1 MALLLAALALAAETS
16 PAAPP
21 RALATVSV
29 LVGTAEAKTA
39 AAADFAPLAQ
49 GAGLDADTWIRTPAG
64 AGLILEFADGSEI
77 RISENTEFHLTQQ
90 RGCLLKVGAAYLIV
104 KPGAPYEA
112 ETKFARFSFPGAI
125 LSLAFVN
132 RDPKSVEYRTV
143 SRTETLLHVFEGA
156 VRVVGRKD
164 KQTVSGGWMCNLV
177 DAQLNTPDPN
187 PNFALVTAW
196 VTPLL
201 VARGKETP
209 EIPMRIEL
217 LYNDL
222 GSPAHNDR
230 CEAGLRLL
238 GKWAAPLLAGA
249 LQQPSPQAE
258 LPRRRAAARVLGDV
272 APPPVASGLVPLL
285 KDGDADVR
293 GAAARGLK
301 RLAGQDLGFDEAYW
315 KGPDCARGAAAWE
328 AHLKKSPL
336 K

>member
-1 MALLLAALALAAETS
+1 MALFLAALVLAAETA

-21 RALATVSV
+21 RALATLTV
-29 LVGTAEAKTA
+29 LLGTAEAKA
-39 AAADFAPLAQ
+39 PGAADFAPLAQ

-64 AGLILEFADGSEI
+64 AGAVLEFADGSEI
-77 RISENTEFHLTQQ
+77 RLSENTELHLSAP
-90 RGCLLKVGAAYLIV
+90 RGCSLKVGSAYLIV
-104 KPGAPYEA
+104 KPGAPYEI
-112 ETKFARFSFPGAI
+112 ETKFARFGFPGAT
-125 LSLAFVN
+125 LSIAFVN
-132 RDPKSVEYRTV
+132 RDPKSIEYRTI
-143 SRTETLLHVFEGA
+143 SRTETLLHVFEGPI
-156 VRVVGRKD
+156 RVVGRKD
-164 KQTVSGGWMCNLV
+164 KQTVGSGWMCNLV

-196 VTPLL
+196 VMPLL
-201 VARGKETP
+201 VARGRETP
-209 EIPMRIEL
+209 EIPARIEM

-222 GSPAHNDR
+222 GSAAHNDR
-230 CEAGLRLL
+230 CEAGLRTL

-249 LQQPSPQAE
+249 LQQPFPKSE

-272 APPPVASGLVPLL
+272 ASPAVASGLVPLL
-285 KDGDADVR
+285 KDEDAEVR
-293 GAAARGLK
+293 GAAAKGLK